1 MTTNK
6 GGNMNETTKQA
17 RFDKLIHYYTVALCL
32 TTQLIDGDLLERKI
46 KVTDD
51 NYESVRRP
59 LLIAVANDL
68 RQAERSTITD
78 EYDALAVATAYFDE
92 LQARGNEWEYAD
104 LQDLFIKFKTQAQEV
119 IDDNKGNW

>member
-6 GGNMNETTKQA
+6 GGNMNDTTKQA
-17 RFDKLIHYYTVALCL
+17 RFNKLIHYYTVALYL

-46 KVTDD
+46 KVTED

-68 RQAERSTITD
+68 RQAERSIIDD
-78 EYDALAVATAYFDE
+78 EYDELVIATAYFDE

-119 IDDNKGNW
+119 IDDNKGN